1 MRLGQLYVALT
12 VFVVVVA
19 AAGAAA
25 APQEG
30 HGVDTD
36 SVAVDADVPDPDTF
50 EAPEEDGVAT
60 VNGAEYDTV
69 QAAVDAAGPGNTV
82 RLSGRFDENVTVRTP
97 NVTVTAA
104 RPGTGGNAAAGSG
117 DPIAM
122 IDGGGE
128 GDVLAIEAPN
138 VTVERVW
145 FNNSGWNADTE
156 DAGVFVNG
164 TDATLDSVRL
174 TEVTFGVWV
183 DGVDGVTVENSTI
196 VGRDEVQSHAERGNG
211 INLWKTEDVVVRGND
226 ITRVRDGI
234 YFSWAEGVEATDNR
248 MWDLRF
254 GVHYMYSDDNLLA
267 DNLAFDNDV
276 GYALM
281 VSENLR
287 IIDNRA
293 VGNDGGSGH
302 GILVK
307 DVEDTTIRGNV
318 LADNEHGLY
327 ASNGQDNRIE
337 SNLVMENTVGVHSTA
352 GSTDQTVVNNSF
364 VHNDLQ
370 AFSTNDAVVSWNGT
384 DGGNYWSDART
395 ADRSG
400 DGVSEIRHRPAGT
413 VEQVR
418 HEHPQAAVFAES
430 PAFSAVRMAENSFP
444 VLSSPG
450 IVDHHPLVDSPHDWE
465 QYYADHTDNAHRND

>member
-1 MRLGQLYVALT
+1 MRLVRLYAVLT
-12 VFVVVVA
+12 AFVLVVA

-25 APQEG
+25 APQQTS
-30 HGVDTD
+30 GVDTD
-36 SVAVDADVPDPDTF
+36 AVTVDADVPDPDAF
-50 EAPEEDGVAT
+50 EPPEADGVAT
-60 VNGAEYDTV
+60 VDGTEYGSV
-69 QAAVDAAGPGNTV
+69 QAAVDAADPGDTV
-82 RLSGRFDENVTVRTP
+82 RLSGRFDENVTVRTA
-97 NVTVTAA
+97 NLTLAVASQEA
-104 RPGTGGNAAAGSG
+104 
-117 DPIAM
+117 AM

-128 GDVLAIEAPN
+128 GDVLAIEASG

-145 FNNSGWNADTE
+145 INNSGWEADTE

-183 DGVDGVTVENSTI
+183 DGVDGVTVANSTI
-196 VGRDEVQSHAERGNG
+196 VGREEVRSHAERGNG
-211 INLWKTEDVVVRGND
+211 INLWETEDVVVRGND

-287 IIDNRA
+287 IVDNRA
-293 VGNDGGSGH
+293 IGNDGGSGH

-318 LADNEHGLY
+318 LAGNEHGLF

-337 SNLVMENTVGVHSTA
+337 SNLMMANTVGVHSTA

-370 AFSTNDAVVSWNGT
+370 AFSTNDVVVAWNGT

-413 VEQVR
+413 VEQVL
-418 HEHPQAAVFAES
+418 HDHPQAAVFAES

-444 VLSSPG
+444 VLESPG
-450 IVDHHPLVDSPHDWE
+450 IVDHHPLVESPHDWE
-465 QYYADHTDNAHRND
+465 RYYADHTDNAHRND